1 MSNRTK
7 KFYRPGTLP
16 EKGTKLSLKTQP
28 YTNGVVFDTQDP
40 ITSFHALLTAL
51 KVVVDEYEILRSVP
65 GMSEAVPT
73 ALDLKSGV
81 TGRIK
86 LLLDLLAQSPIE
98 IILKE
103 QIVNDEILTTL
114 AASEG
119 VINNERN

>member
-1 MSNRTK
+1 MSNKTK
-7 KFYRPGTLP
+7 KFYRPGTLE

-28 YTNGVVFDTQDP
+28 YTNGVVFSTTDP
-40 ITSFHALLTAL
+40 ITSFHSLLMAM

-65 GMSEAVPT
+65 GIADAVPT

-86 LLLDLLAQSPIE
+86 LLLDLLAQSPVE

-103 QIVNDEILTTL
+103 QAVDENILTDL

-119 VINNERN
+119 VNNNERN